1 MMTQHHRPTR
11 CIIFH
16 AKPPFTSCTGIR
28 MFVAFAVT
36 TMAIV
41 NVCTLVVVHS
51 FVIPHHDESC
61 STNRIKS
68 RITIRSGSKDQHQR
82 RPLQAAAVT
91 SKNAM
96 IEYTGEGLW
105 DTEFIREQI
114 SLVPNV
120 QIVSEMPEPLPTKP
134 LANIHFYLLRHGQST
149 ANVAE
154 IISSDRLA
162 LAYTEKHG
170 LTELGNQQATAS
182 AQQLLQL
189 IQQQQLKQQQQQVV
203 KEPRN
208 HHKLIFVS
216 SPFARA
222 RQTALACLHG
232 CRQTLQLQDHPK
244 NDDDDDRMRPPP
256 LEIVPSIRME
266 NLLVERYFGIY
277 DNDSLDTY
285 GNVWPLDQDNV
296 TQTSGEVESVAAV
309 ATRIQAVVLPYLLH
323 DDDDQ
328 NIATTTTHVVLVSHG
343 DVLQIAQL
351 YAANV
356 TNVGEFSSYRFQSKS
371 PMPLG
376 VIFSCTTCFGR
387 LTTHTL
393 LFFCSRW

>member
-1 MMTQHHRPTR
+1 
-11 CIIFH
+11 
-16 AKPPFTSCTGIR
+16 

-41 NVCTLVVVHS
+41 NMCTLVVVHS
-51 FVIPHHDESC
+51 FVIPHHESC

-114 SLVPNV
+114 SRVPNV

-134 LANIHFYLLRHGQST
+134 LANFHFYLLRHGQST

-189 IQQQQLKQQQQQVV
+189 IQQQQQLE

-323 DDDDQ
+323 DDDE
-328 NIATTTTHVVLVSHG
+328 NIAATTTTHVVLVSHG

-371 PMPLG
+371 PVPLG
-376 VIFSCTTCFGR
+376 VIVSCTTWHYFLGVSQ
-387 LTTHTL
+387 HIL
-393 LFFCSRW
+393 LFVLEPDGEVRPMLIGDASALPTPIPLPQPTTK